1 MDALGIVPQRK
12 GKGLPMNKIIHLDPA
27 QVPAQLR
34 RSYSGKHFK
43 AEIVESVTIPS
54 YAGNWCEGSRD
65 TYELVQLSDG
75 NAVAASDNISAPW
88 DHRTDRK
95 IDLRPGFAVVRH
107 SIFCGK
113 DMGLTFY
120 MLAENAAALL
130 PPPAAELSSH
140 QKIVLNA
147 TASLKSSYNG
157 QDRYQM
163 SAPSSWEA
171 QEIKDAFPTRAQ
183 WEQAKAELIASG
195 HLNKAGAI
203 TTKGRNAR

>member
-1 MDALGIVPQRK
+1 MQK
-12 GKGLPMNKIIHLDPA
+12 TIHLDPA

-34 RSYSGKHFK
+34 RSYSGKHFQ
-43 AEIVESVTIPS
+43 AVICEVVTIPS
-54 YAGNWCEGSRD
+54 YAGNWDSGSRE
-65 TYELVQLSDG
+65 TYELVRLENG
-75 NAVAASDNISAPW
+75 EAIAASDNVSAPW
-88 DHRTDRK
+88 DARQDRK
-95 IDLRPGFAVVRH
+95 IELQPGFAVVRH

-113 DMGLTFY
+113 DMGLCFY
-120 MLAENAAALL
+120 LRADNAAALL

-140 QKIVLNA
+140 QKIVLEA
-147 TASLKSSYNG
+147 TASFKSSYNG

-163 SAPSSWEA
+163 AAPSSW
-171 QEIKDAFPTRAQ
+171 QDQSIRDAFPTRAQ